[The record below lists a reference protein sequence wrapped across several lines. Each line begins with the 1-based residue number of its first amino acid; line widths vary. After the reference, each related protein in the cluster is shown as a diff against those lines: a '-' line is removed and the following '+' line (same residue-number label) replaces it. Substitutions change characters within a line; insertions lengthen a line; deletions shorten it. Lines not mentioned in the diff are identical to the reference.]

1 MLKEANLEVE
11 IREDLGKN
19 RVNRLRKS
27 GKIPGIIYGG
37 DLPAVPISLSVKDFK
52 ELLKKRIHENTIFYL
67 KVKGGENPKPAL
79 IQNYQIHPVTGEI
92 LHIDFIRID
101 MEKPVKVKVPIE
113 FTGIPV
119 GVKQGGYQDI
129 HLREV
134 HLEAKPKDIPEC
146 IKVDVT
152 KLELGNFLRAGEI
165 PIPENCKLLENPD
178 TVIVRVGIPK
188 AVTVEEEKPRE
199 EVKEPEVIGKGKKE
213 EEEGEEK
220 EEEKTK

>member
-19 RVNRLRKS
+19 KVNRLRKS

-37 DLPAVPISLSVKDFK
+37 DLPAVPISLSLKDFK
-52 ELLKKRIHENTIFYL
+52 ELLKQHIHENTIFYL

-113 FTGIPV
+113 FTGTPV

-134 HLEAKPKDIPEC
+134 HIEAKPKDIPET
-146 IKVDVT
+146 ISIDIT
-152 KLELGNFLRAGEI
+152 KLELGSYLKASDI
-165 PIPENCKLLENPD
+165 PVPENCKLLENPE

-188 AVTVEEEKPRE
+188 AVAVEEEKPRE
-199 EVKEPEVIGKGKKE
+199 EAKEPEVIGKGKKE

-220 EEEKTK
+220 EEEKSK